1 MPNFKLGQILKTE
14 SMQLSNEEED
24 YNLSLSKFESMLKT
38 NKVLFF
44 DSEEFEE
51 IILHYLDTGKAALAK
66 KALKLALEQHP
77 KSTGLKLVQ
86 VEMLVYDDKLDIAEK
101 LLNELYAIEPNNE
114 EIYIQKAN
122 IYSKRDQHEKAVE
135 LLKIALQ
142 YTDDYA
148 DVYNLIGME
157 YLFMDNLE
165 LAKESFIKCLE
176 EDIED
181 QSALYNVVY
190 CFEFLDQNEDAISY
204 LDNYIEKNP
213 YSEIAWHQKG
223 RLHYGL
229 KDYENAIR
237 AFDYA
242 TLIDDEF
249 LGAFMEKAKALERLE
264 KYDEAIESYSRTI
277 ELDDATSYALLRIG
291 KCHEKLGNKILALK
305 FYNETVHE
313 DPLLDKGWI
322 AITDFYLREQ
332 NFQKALFYVKKALEI
347 DNQNRLY
354 WKRYATINKQM
365 NFFEEAEFG
374 YRKAV
379 EFGDTELDTWLFW
392 VDILQFLGEF
402 ESAIHTLLQA
412 ADYFPEANE
421 IEYRLAGLYFMIQD
435 NRKAKFHLSNALRLN
450 FDNYI
455 LIEDLFPVVWTKKMV
470 QNYIEKHKK
479 E

>member
-1 MPNFKLGQILKTE
+1 
-14 SMQLSNEEED
+14 MQLSNEEED

-51 IILHYLDTGKAALAK
+51 IILHYLDIGKANLAK
-66 KALKLALEQHP
+66 KALKLALDQHP

-122 IYSKRDQHEKAVE
+122 ICSKRDQHEKAVE

-165 LAKESFIKCLE
+165 LAKDSFIKCLE
-176 EDIED
+176 EDLED

-190 CFEFLDQNEDAISY
+190 CFEFLDQNQEAIVY
-204 LDNYIEKNP
+204 LNDYINRNP
-213 YSEIAWHQKG
+213 YSEIAWHQLG
-223 RLHYGL
+223 RLHYGI
-229 KDYENAIR
+229 KEYEAAIR

-249 LGAFMEKAKALERLE
+249 LGAFMEKAKAYERLK
-264 KYDEAIESYSRTI
+264 KYNEAIESYNRTI

-291 KCHEKLGNKILALK
+291 KCYEKLGNLAK
-305 FYNETVHE
+305 AIQYYNQTVHE

-322 AITDFYLREQ
+322 AITDFHLRQ
-332 NFQKALFYVKKALEI
+332 KNYQKALFFVNKALAI

-374 YRKAV
+374 FRKAV
-379 EFGDTELDTWLFW
+379 EFGDYALDTWLYW

-402 ESAIHTLLQA
+402 ETAVQTLLQA
-412 ADYFPEANE
+412 SEYFPEENE

-435 NRKAKFHLSNALRLN
+435 NTKAKFHLSNGLRLN

-455 LIEDLFPVVWTKKMV
+455 LIEDLFPVVWAKKMV
-470 QNYIEKHKK
+470 KNYIEKHRK
-479 E
+479 

>member
-1 MPNFKLGQILKTE
+1 
-14 SMQLSNEEED
+14 MQLSDEEED

-51 IILHYLDTGKAALAK
+51 IILHYLDMGKANLAK

-86 VEMLVYDDKLDIAEK
+86 VEMMVFDDKLEAAEK
-101 LLNELYAIEPNNE
+101 MLNELYAIEPHNE

-122 IYSKRDQHEKAVE
+122 IYSKRDNHEKAVE
-135 LLKIALQ
+135 LLKTALL
-142 YTDDYA
+142 YTEDYA

-165 LAKESFIKCLE
+165 KAKESFIKCLE
-176 EDIED
+176 EDSED
-181 QSALYNVVY
+181 QASLYNVVY
-190 CFEFLDQNEDAISY
+190 CYEFLDQNKEAILY
-204 LDNYIEKNP
+204 LNQYIDKNP
-213 YSEIAWHQKG
+213 YSEIGWHQLG

-229 KDYENAIR
+229 KNYKEAIR

-242 TLIDDEF
+242 TLIDEEF
-249 LGAFMEKAKALERLE
+249 LGAFMEKAKAHERLKQYE
-264 KYDEAIESYSRTI
+264 AAIENYNQTL
-277 ELDDATSYALLRIG
+277 ELDEPTSYALLRIG
-291 KCHEKLGNKILALK
+291 KCHEKLGNKALALQ
-305 FYNETVHE
+305 FFNRTVHE

-322 AITDFYLREQ
+322 AITDFYVRQ
-332 NFQKALFYVKKALEI
+332 KNYTKALHFVNKALSI

-354 WKRYATINKQM
+354 WKRFANINKQM

-379 EFGDTELDTWLFW
+379 EFGDYQLDTWLFW

-402 ESAIHTLLQA
+402 ETAVQTLLQA
-412 ADYFPEANE
+412 SEYFPEE
-421 IEYRLAGLYFMIQD
+421 YEVEYRMAGLYFMLSD
-435 NRKAKFHLSNALRLN
+435 DKKAKFHLSNGLRLN
-450 FDNYI
+450 FKKHTI
-455 LIEDLFPVVWTKKMV
+455 LQELFPVIWERKMV
-470 QNYIEKHKK
+470 QNAIDKQNK
-479 E
+479 

>member
-1 MPNFKLGQILKTE
+1 
-14 SMQLSNEEED
+14 MQLSNEEEE

-51 IILHYLDTGKAALAK
+51 IILHYLDMGKSALAK

-77 KSTGLKLVQ
+77 RSSGLKLVQ
-86 VEMLVYDDKLDIAEK
+86 VEMLIYDDKLEIAEK
-101 LLNELYAIEPNNE
+101 LLNELYAIEPTNE

-122 IYSKRDQHEKAVE
+122 ICSKRDQHEKAVE
-135 LLKIALQ
+135 MLKIALK

-176 EDIED
+176 EDFED

-190 CFEFLDQNEDAISY
+190 CFEFLDQNQDAIVY
-204 LDNYIEKNP
+204 LNKYIDKNP
-213 YSEIAWHQKG
+213 YSEIAWHQLG
-223 RLHYGL
+223 RLYYGV
-229 KDYENAIR
+229 KEYENAIR

-249 LGAFMEKAKALERLE
+249 LGAFMEKAKALERLK
-264 KYDEAIESYSRTI
+264 KYDLAIESYNRTI

-291 KCHEKLGNKILALK
+291 KCYEKLGNKVLALK
-305 FYNETVHE
+305 YFNKTVHE

-322 AITDFYLREQ
+322 AITDFYVRQ
-332 NFQKALFYVKKALEI
+332 KNFQKALFFVNKALAI
-347 DNQNRLY
+347 DNQNKLY
-354 WKRYATINKQM
+354 WKRYAAINKQM

-379 EFGDTELDTWLFW
+379 EFGDYQLDTWLFW

-402 ESAIHTLLQA
+402 ESAIQTLLQSSE
-412 ADYFPEANE
+412 YFPEENE
-421 IEYRLAGLYFMIQD
+421 IEYRLAGLNFMLSKNI
-435 NRKAKFHLSNALRLN
+435 KAKFHLSNALRLN
-450 FDNYI
+450 TENII
-455 LIEDLFPVVWTKKMV
+455 LLQELFPVVWEKKMV

-479 E
+479 Q

>member
-1 MPNFKLGQILKTE
+1 
-14 SMQLSNEEED
+14 
-24 YNLSLSKFESMLKT
+24 MLKT

-51 IILHYLDTGKAALAK
+51 IILHYLDMGKANLAK

-86 VEMLVYDDKLDIAEK
+86 VEMLVYDDKLEAAEK
-101 LLNELYAIEPNNE
+101 MLNELYAIEPHNE

-122 IYSKRDQHEKAVE
+122 IYSKRDNHEKAVE
-135 LLKIALQ
+135 LLKTALL

-165 LAKESFIKCLE
+165 LAKENFIKCLE
-176 EDIED
+176 EDSED
-181 QSALYNVVY
+181 QASLYNVVY
-190 CFEFLDQNEDAISY
+190 CYEFLDQNEDAILY
-204 LDNYIEKNP
+204 LNQYIDKNP
-213 YSEIAWHQKG
+213 YSEIAWHQLG

-229 KDYENAIR
+229 KNYEEAIR
-237 AFDYA
+237 AFEYA

-249 LGAFMEKAKALERLE
+249 LGAFMEKAKAHERLKQYE
-264 KYDEAIESYSRTI
+264 AAIENYNQTL
-277 ELDDATSYALLRIG
+277 ELDDPTSYALLRIG
-291 KCHEKLGNKILALK
+291 KCHEKLGNKALALQ
-305 FYNETVHE
+305 FFNRTVHE

-322 AITDFYLREQ
+322 AITDFYVRQ
-332 NFQKALFYVKKALEI
+332 KNFTKALHFVNKALSI

-354 WKRYATINKQM
+354 WKRFANINKQM

-379 EFGDTELDTWLFW
+379 EFGDYQLDTWLFW

-402 ESAIHTLLQA
+402 ETAVHTLLQA
-412 ADYFPEANE
+412 SEYFPEE
-421 IEYRLAGLYFMIQD
+421 YEVEYRLAGLYFMLSD
-435 NRKAKFHLSNALRLN
+435 DKKAKFHLSNGLRLSFKN
-450 FDNYI
+450 HT
-455 LIEDLFPVVWTKKMV
+455 LLQELFPVIWERKMV
-470 QNYIEKHKK
+470 QNTIDKHRK
-479 E
+479 

>member
-1 MPNFKLGQILKTE
+1 
-14 SMQLSNEEED
+14 MQLSNEEED

-51 IILHYLDTGKAALAK
+51 IILHYLDMGKAALAK
-66 KALKLALEQHP
+66 KALKLALDQHP

-86 VEMLVYDDKLDIAEK
+86 VEMLVFDEKLDIAEK

-122 IYSKRDQHEKAVE
+122 ICSKRDQHEKAVE
-135 LLKIALQ
+135 FLKIALKF
-142 YTDDYA
+142 TDDYA

-176 EDIED
+176 EDLED

-190 CFEFLDQNEDAISY
+190 CFEFLDQNLEAIAY
-204 LDNYIEKNP
+204 LNKYIDKNP
-213 YSEIAWHQKG
+213 YSEIAWHQMG
-223 RLHYGL
+223 RLYYGV

-249 LGAFMEKAKALERLE
+249 LGAFMERAKAFERLNRYE
-264 KYDEAIESYSRTI
+264 EAIESYNRTI

-291 KCHEKLGNKILALK
+291 KCHEKLGNTALALK
-305 FYNETVHE
+305 YYNETVHE

-322 AITDFYLREQ
+322 AISDFYLRQ
-332 NFQKALFYVKKALEI
+332 KNYQKALFFVNKALAI

-354 WKRYATINKQM
+354 WKRYATINKEM

-374 YRKAV
+374 FRKAV
-379 EFGDTELDTWLFW
+379 EFGDTGLDTWLFW

-402 ESAIHTLLQA
+402 ESAIQTLLQA
-412 ADYFPEANE
+412 SEYFPEENE

-435 NRKAKFHLSNALRLN
+435 NTKAKFHLSNGLRLK

-470 QNYIEKHKK
+470 RNYIDKHKK
-479 E
+479 D

>member
-1 MPNFKLGQILKTE
+1 
-14 SMQLSNEEED
+14 MQLSNEEED

-51 IILHYLDTGKAALAK
+51 IILHYLDMGKAALAK
-66 KALKLALEQHP
+66 KALKLGLDQHP

-86 VEMLVYDDKLDIAEK
+86 VEMLVFDDKLDIAEK

-135 LLKIALQ
+135 FLKIALT

-176 EDIED
+176 EDLED

-190 CFEFLDQNEDAISY
+190 CFEFLDQNLEAITY
-204 LDNYIEKNP
+204 LNKYIDKNP
-213 YSEIAWHQKG
+213 YSEIAWHQVG
-223 RLHYGL
+223 RLYYDL

-249 LGAFMEKAKALERLE
+249 LGAFMEKAKAYERLKRYE
-264 KYDEAIESYSRTI
+264 EAIESYNRTI
-277 ELDDATSYALLRIG
+277 ALDDATSYALLRIG
-291 KCHEKLGNKILALK
+291 KCHERLGNTVLALK
-305 FYNETVHE
+305 YYNETVHE

-322 AITDFYLREQ
+322 AITDFYLRQ
-332 NFQKALFYVKKALEI
+332 KNYQKALFFVNKALAI

-354 WKRYATINKQM
+354 WKRYATINKEM

-374 YRKAV
+374 FRKAV
-379 EFGDTELDTWLFW
+379 EFGDTALDTWLFW

-402 ESAIHTLLQA
+402 DSAIQTLLQA
-412 ADYFPEANE
+412 SEYFPEENE
-421 IEYRLAGLYFMIQD
+421 IEYRLAGLYFMTQE
-435 NRKAKFHLSNALRLN
+435 NTKAKFHLSNGLRLK
-450 FDNYI
+450 FDNYV
-455 LIEDLFPVVWTKKMV
+455 LIEDLFPVVWTKKIV
-470 QNYIEKHKK
+470 RNYIDKYKK